1 MYKTVEDVLIA
12 MKTIKAL
19 VLTLVLLLLPIF
31 GCDDSDESSS
41 LYNFKVLSLGE
52 GFSGYYIVDGDETI
66 EFNNKALE
74 SGDVYYKFEKDL
86 NNPTTVQIRADG
98 IDPVTGNTDPY
109 TTYLEIKIYQDKKE
123 VASKT
128 GNKNVD
134 DHLGIYLS
142 YDFSTEDKDTTK

>member
-1 MYKTVEDVLIA
+1 MKLA
-12 MKTIKAL
+12 MKTIKAFI
-19 VLTLVLLLLPIF
+19 LTLLMLLLPIF

-52 GFSGYYIVDGDETI
+52 GFSGYYIVDGEEAI
-66 EFNNKALE
+66 EFDNDALE
-74 SGDVYYKFEKDL
+74 SGDVYYKYEKGL
-86 NNPTTVQIRADG
+86 NNPTSVQIRADG
-98 IDPVTGNTDPY
+98 VDPISGSSDPY

-142 YDFSTEDKDTTK
+142 YDFSTEETDTTE